1 MESITSGRTII
12 THNDESPLNF
22 NNDLIIKQ
30 TIKRLSNQA
39 LKIRKTHHI
48 SYLKL
53 DTMRLFKYETIYW
66 IFIK

>member
-22 NNDLIIKQ
+22 NNDLIIKR

-39 LKIRKTHHI
+39 LKSEKRIVSGCTDPK
-48 SYLKL
+48 S
-53 DTMRLFKYETIYW
+53 
-66 IFIK
+66 

>member
-39 LKIRKTHHI
+39 LKSEKRII
-48 SYLKL
+48 SGIQKPWYYA
-53 DTMRLFKYETIYW
+53 FYHGN
-66 IFIK
+66 FI